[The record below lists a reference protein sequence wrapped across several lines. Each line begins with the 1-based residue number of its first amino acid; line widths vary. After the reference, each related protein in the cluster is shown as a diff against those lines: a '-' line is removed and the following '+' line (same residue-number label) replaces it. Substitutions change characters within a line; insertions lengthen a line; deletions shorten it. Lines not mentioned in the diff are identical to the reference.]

1 MFLDIIVK
9 KENYVY
15 FKRKYVII
23 LKFFFKYFND
33 K

>member
-15 FKRKYVII
+15 FKKMCVII